1 MSASPIRLTD
11 DEFAALINAATNLE
25 GAAEMAGLSQNGL
38 YGRIR
43 EFRKKYPN
51 RPLKH
56 LGAPKKKPK
65 GDGAASKAVA
75 APAPVR
81 GSKRALPR
89 GPVRAVAVANPDPE
103 VAYCAAVLDTC
114 GTIDV
119 RPANGRPARMVLRL
133 GSAMREVIGRVHARF
148 GGVMEEII
156 GPPHVYSLTWST
168 EEECLDFLFHMQP
181 YSARWKNEIEPVVAW
196 LEVVVEAK
204 WREQEVMA
212 ILHPPVTD
220 LVKIGNGTGQ

>member
-1 MSASPIRLTD
+1 MAASFSLSASIQTRT
-11 DEFAALINAATNLE
+11 
-25 GAAEMAGLSQNGL
+25 
-38 YGRIR
+38 
-43 EFRKKYPN
+43 
-51 RPLKH
+51 LKH
-56 LGAPKKKPK
+56 LGAPKKKSTAK
-65 GDGAASKAVA
+65 AKAV
-75 APAPVR
+75 PVPDPVR

-119 RPANGRPARMVLRL
+119 RPANGRHARIILRL
-133 GSAMREVIGRVHARF
+133 GSAKREVIARVHARF

-156 GPPHVYSLTWST
+156 GPPHVYSLTWPT